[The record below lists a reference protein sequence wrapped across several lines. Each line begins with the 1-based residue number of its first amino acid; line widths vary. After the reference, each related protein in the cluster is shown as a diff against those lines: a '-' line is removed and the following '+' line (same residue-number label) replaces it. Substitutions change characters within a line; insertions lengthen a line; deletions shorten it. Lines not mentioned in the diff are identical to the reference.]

1 MNNTKNKKPK
11 KYIVY
16 IKAAA
21 GFLGCMIAAVGLM
34 LFLSVASSSAKADF
48 TSLYSAAPI
57 DGFNGLAVD
66 SNGHILIGSAENS
79 RIQVFSPNGEFLYGF
94 SFPTSGGSFT
104 FGIDHMDTIHVI
116 VYRPDTYLQYKNG
129 TLLSSEKVDYSEQKY
144 LEEKYQMALKRTN
157 DYSGKRYSL
166 LGRRRVV
173 IEDLKTKDKST
184 VRLDTSAWRLSIFQ
198 SWLIMASGIGL
209 IFWGFAWI

>member
-11 KYIVY
+11 KYIIY

-21 GFLGCMIAAVGLM
+21 GFLGYMIAAVGLM
-34 LFLSVASSSAKADF
+34 LFLSIASSSSKADF

-57 DGFNGLAVD
+57 NGFNGLAVD

-116 VYRPDTYLQYKNG
+116 VYRPDAYLQYKKD
-129 TLLSSEKVDYSEQKY
+129 TLISSEKVDFSGQKY
-144 LEEKYQMALKRTN
+144 LEEEYQKTLNRS
-157 DYSGKRYSL
+157 YEYFGKRYSL
-166 LGRRRVV
+166 LGRRWLV
-173 IEDLKTKDKST
+173 IEDLKTNGKST
-184 VRLDTSAWRLSIFQ
+184 VRLNSSVWRLSVFQ
-198 SWLIMASGIGL
+198 SWLLLVCGIGL
-209 IFWGFAWI
+209 ISGALLGI